1 MAPVRMVHH
10 SIVVPSWRNR
20 ASASWGRVRA
30 AMSKP
35 GPPQYPIPLLLPC
48 EILLII
54 CEMLPPEA
62 CACLI
67 NCCSYMRGLYCE
79 DGTFATEQL
88 WVALLRRT
96 FPQRYTGAPGPNAPP
111 RLRGSC
117 RLGIGVLARDWVEYR
132 RMLRAVRPAPFV
144 PAARATHR
152 THTQNFGSGIITRDR
167 WAPPTLRLSSRRR
180 RG

>member
-35 GPPQYPIPLLLPC
+35 GPPRYPIPLLLPC

-96 FPQRYTGAPGPNAPP
+96 FPQRTFPPP
-111 RLRGSC
+111 RQTKRST
-117 RLGIGVLARDWVEYR
+117 RRWLAPRANAKRETVPR
-132 RMLRAVRPAPFV
+132 RPR
-144 PAARATHR
+144 
-152 THTQNFGSGIITRDR
+152 
-167 WAPPTLRLSSRRR
+167 
-180 RG
+180 